1 MASILCVESFSLWI
15 NIGLFSV
22 WGGVVRF
29 LMKIRGRRRKKW
41 FMPLLSQLIVS
52 GFAGFLSGV
61 YAMEHGSSYNMI
73 MLTAAASSTLGGTLL
88 RHVWQFI
95 SKRFTSWEHNN

>member
-1 MASILCVESFSLWI
+1 MASILCVESFSLWM

-22 WGGVVRF
+22 WGGIVRY

-41 FMPLLSQLIVS
+41 FMSLLSQLIVS
-52 GFAGFLSGV
+52 GFAGYLSGV
-61 YAMEHGSSYNMI
+61 YAMEQGYSDNMI

-88 RHVWQFI
+88 RHIWQFV
-95 SKRFTSWEHNN
+95 SKRFSH